1 MLGRETC
8 PKRHEGENAIM
19 YIWSLNEYNKTKQKP
34 LKAHWSIL
42 LGNGYHNIR
51 VTVTQKQTENKNG

>member
-1 MLGRETC
+1 
-8 PKRHEGENAIM
+8 M

-51 VTVTQKQTENKNG
+51 VTVTQKQTENKKG